1 MCLRAYASVYV
12 YRSAHG
18 MRVRGGVTV
27 AWCGRGAKRNGN
39 VFGYQSESPHRKV
52 NFYIVDRRGQNE
64 DISWKGGVSSTGG
77 SEMKSTRAELR
88 QRGGGSGVTEGR
100 LQGEGR
106 IGRTAFGRGR
116 KTIEEKVRGGKE
128 ARSAR
133 HSWGGWV

>member
-88 QRGGGSGVTEGR
+88 QRGGG
-100 LQGEGR
+100 
-106 IGRTAFGRGR
+106 
-116 KTIEEKVRGGKE
+116 
-128 ARSAR
+128 
-133 HSWGGWV
+133 GWRY